1 MQKICTPHHRLTQ
14 AAMRAVAFVLAA
26 LAGAVPAM
34 AQTSDESTAGAYWTL
49 EKQRQDKLRALRAP
63 PIRQKPTRLRSGA
76 APVRGYTRPVD
87 PAPPPE
93 GETIAAPAITAPAI
107 TAPAIT
113 APAIT
118 APAITAPATVDVPA
132 LPAVIDTRNAK
143 AVIAVLGDNLGQ
155 LLSLGLS
162 EAYGDKP
169 GVVILRR
176 TKENSGLVRDD
187 YYDWRKAARDL
198 LDRDKPDL
206 VILMIGSND
215 RQSLRDGATS
225 VETRA
230 ARWKELYAA
239 RAKAIGEIFRDR
251 KTPLIW
257 VGLPIMNNE
266 RLASDLLDFNDIY
279 KQAAAET
286 GAAYVDTWEAFAD
299 DRGRFSSYGP
309 DVNGQTVRLRASDG
323 VHFTRAGSR
332 KLAYFVE
339 GDIRRT
345 LEKTKP
351 SLDPETVTVTA
362 PGEAPAPLDLPV
374 PDLPS
379 ADLPSSALPTLAE
392 PTLVKPTSE
401 PSVADVPLVPDVDV
415 GPAVPQAPAP
425 VPVIRPASGPVT
437 PLTAPPVS
445 PGGHLATAARPSI
458 AFGDRDAAELVRKS
472 LVEGR
477 ASDARPGRADDFAW
491 PKAGLKN

>member
-1 MQKICTPHHRLTQ
+1 MRKIRPPLKCLAHAATCT
-14 AAMRAVAFVLAA
+14 VAFVFAA
-26 LAGAVPAM
+26 LVGAVPALP
-34 AQTSDESTAGAYWTL
+34 QVSDEGTAASYWTL
-49 EKQRQDKLRALRAP
+49 EKQREERSRMLLAP
-63 PIRQKPTRLRSGA
+63 PIKQKPTRLRSGA
-76 APVRGYTRPVD
+76 APVRGYTRPDD
-87 PAPPPE
+87 PASPQGSDPQQAVKPDD
-93 GETIAAPAITAPAI
+93 IAAQPAPETAAAPE
-107 TAPAIT
+107 TAE
-113 APAIT
+113 
-118 APAITAPATVDVPA
+118 APAT
-132 LPAVIDTRNAK
+132 PAVVDKRNTK

-187 YYDWRKAARDL
+187 YYDWRKAAREF

-215 RQSLRDGATS
+215 RQSLRDGSTS

-230 ARWKELYAA
+230 PRWKELYAA
-239 RAKAIGEIFRDR
+239 RAKAIAELFRER

-266 RLASDLLDFNDIY
+266 RLTADLLDFNEIY

-309 DVNGQTVRLRASDG
+309 DINGQVVRLRAGDG

-351 SLDPETVTVTA
+351 SLDPETITVTA
-362 PGEAPAPLDLPV
+362 PGDVPASLDVPAPDLPALGPVGPEGREVAAAPPAEAPAR
-374 PDLPS
+374 
-379 ADLPSSALPTLAE
+379 
-392 PTLVKPTSE
+392 
-401 PSVADVPLVPDVDV
+401 VPL
-415 GPAVPQAPAP
+415 
-425 VPVIRPASGPVT
+425 IRPAAGPVT

-445 PGGHLATAARPSI
+445 PGGHLATAARPFA
-458 AFGDRDAAELVRKS
+458 AFGDRDAAERVRKS

-491 PKAGLKN
+491 PKN

>member
-1 MQKICTPHHRLTQ
+1 MRKIRPPLKCLAHVATC
-14 AAMRAVAFVLAA
+14 AVAFVLAA
-26 LAGAVPAM
+26 LVGAVPALP
-34 AQTSDESTAGAYWTL
+34 QVSDEGTAASYWTL
-49 EKQRQDKLRALRAP
+49 EKQREERSRMLLAP
-63 PIRQKPTRLRSGA
+63 PIKQKPTRLRSGA
-76 APVRGYTRPVD
+76 APVRGYTRPDD
-87 PAPPPE
+87 PASPQNSDPQQAVKPDD
-93 GETIAAPAITAPAI
+93 IAAQPAPETAAAPE
-107 TAPAIT
+107 TAE
-113 APAIT
+113 
-118 APAITAPATVDVPA
+118 APAT
-132 LPAVIDTRNAK
+132 PAVVDKRNTK

-187 YYDWRKAARDL
+187 YYDWRKAAREF

-215 RQSLRDGATS
+215 RQSLRDGSTS

-230 ARWKELYAA
+230 PRWKELYAA

-266 RLASDLLDFNDIY
+266 RLTADLLDFNEIY

-309 DVNGQTVRLRASDG
+309 DINGQVVRLRAGDG

-351 SLDPETVTVTA
+351 LLDPETITVTA
-362 PGEAPAPLDLPV
+362 PGDVPASLDVPASDLPALGPVGPVGPEVAAAPPAEAEAPAR
-374 PDLPS
+374 
-379 ADLPSSALPTLAE
+379 
-392 PTLVKPTSE
+392 
-401 PSVADVPLVPDVDV
+401 VPL
-415 GPAVPQAPAP
+415 
-425 VPVIRPASGPVT
+425 IRPAAGPVT

-445 PGGHLATAARPSI
+445 PGGHLATAARPFA
-458 AFGDRDAAELVRKS
+458 AFGDRDAAERVRKS

-491 PKAGLKN
+491 PKN

>member
-1 MQKICTPHHRLTQ
+1 ML
-14 AAMRAVAFVLAA
+14 L
-26 LAGAVPAM
+26 
-34 AQTSDESTAGAYWTL
+34 
-49 EKQRQDKLRALRAP
+49 AP
-63 PIRQKPTRLRSGA
+63 PIKQKPTRLRSGA
-76 APVRGYTRPVD
+76 APVRGYTRPDD
-87 PAPPPE
+87 PASPQGSDPQQAVKPDD
-93 GETIAAPAITAPAI
+93 IAAQPAPETAAAPE
-107 TAPAIT
+107 TAE
-113 APAIT
+113 
-118 APAITAPATVDVPA
+118 APAT
-132 LPAVIDTRNAK
+132 PAVVDKRNTK

-187 YYDWRKAARDL
+187 YYDWRKAAREF

-215 RQSLRDGATS
+215 RQSLRDGSTS

-230 ARWKELYAA
+230 PRWKELYAA
-239 RAKAIGEIFRDR
+239 RAKAIAELFRER

-266 RLASDLLDFNDIY
+266 RLTADLLDFNEIY

-309 DVNGQTVRLRASDG
+309 DINGQVVRLRAGDG

-351 SLDPETVTVTA
+351 SLDPETITVTA
-362 PGEAPAPLDLPV
+362 PGDVPASLDVPAPDLPAPDLPALGPVGPVGPEVAAAPPAEAPAR
-374 PDLPS
+374 
-379 ADLPSSALPTLAE
+379 
-392 PTLVKPTSE
+392 
-401 PSVADVPLVPDVDV
+401 VPL
-415 GPAVPQAPAP
+415 
-425 VPVIRPASGPVT
+425 IRPAAGPVT

-445 PGGHLATAARPSI
+445 PGGHLATAARPFA
-458 AFGDRDAAELVRKS
+458 AFGDRDAAERVRKS

-491 PKAGLKN
+491 PKN